1 MPRVLA
7 AIGPEPLGELLT
19 EIALEQ
25 WPAAAIGDVL
35 PALHVLDPDEADEPH
50 VAIALDRVGSW
61 PGLLSLSSRE
71 LVDQPFVKARPVLTS
86 LFSAVFV
93 RLTPGEEAVS
103 HPEAAA
109 SLPPEPDVLDT
120 PAERDILDTFAEPDT
135 ARSDTAQ
142 PNVAQPELSQPAPAQ
157 PTPARPEAPERD
169 AADVLESAAPG
180 RGAAGVA
187 RLEALAPDALEPETS
202 APDHLEPKT
211 STPDALEPEAAAA
224 APDASGPNASPDAL
238 GPDALGPD
246 PSGHGLQASGAD
258 SPVEFGMPAPSAVS
272 PVEPASPSAVSPA
285 ESVTPSAVSPAE
297 PVSPSAGAPVAPDRP
312 VAGSRAE
319 APPLPSRK
327 PRSTKQSYGTPF
339 DAFGTGTTT
348 GGQDAAPPAAPEQAA
363 SARAERW
370 DAFQASTPRPAD
382 SGQDSAFKPVS
393 EEPPAPGVPEASRL
407 QEAAGA
413 GALWADGV
421 QEPAADVL
429 DGTGAASPGVE
440 RAERAGDRADEAAPD
455 GERPHP
461 VGDPVADPVGE
472 WSFAA
477 VPDDEPAAGVPDGDL
492 PASRVPS
499 DDLPAAR
506 VQGDDLPAARVP
518 GDDLSAAGIQ
528 GDDLPAA
535 RVQGDDLPAAGVPG
549 DDLPAARVQDGDLF
563 GSDTPD
569 GLPVTGAS
577 GGELP
582 EAGVPGG
589 DLPHADVP
597 HDRPA
602 DAGAA
607 HGDLPDAG
615 VPGDDLPDAGD
626 ASGEPADAGFAS
638 GGLPEAGLSGGEP
651 SAAGAPAGAVDLHA
665 LIEASFAGLD
675 DKTWAVAQNRVFTDA
690 PSAVEQLAK
699 LFAAPKAEIVAVEAE
714 LRQRLLRWLAAEETA
729 PYRAHLDDLRAR
741 LGVDPPRDLLIGAA
755 DWHGREVRALDV
767 PAWQFVQATLAAP
780 ARIAE
785 VPGSPAVPE
794 PQFLGPAEEPQF
806 SGPVVAGEPP
816 FPGPG
821 VGEPYL
827 PGPGVGEPH
836 LPGPGAGEPHLQ
848 RPQEP
853 AAAPVLEPR
862 FQSVPGVEPYA
873 GSVQAPPHPEPQG
886 APGEAAARFEDFPA
900 PAPSDGNGNG
910 KPHQA
915 FKDVS
920 LTKRC
925 FRQPDGRWWL
935 RIDVTAEQLATGECA
950 LPSGF
955 AAYLGL
961 TAGASWTV
969 RSAAGELSISWLGR
983 PCISQMGRLLA
994 DVGAR
999 EGGHLFITL
1008 SKEGVLRAKH
1018 LPVATPG
1025 ASKISKALRLADYT
1039 GLSSAIE
1046 HAARII
1052 AIRIGMSGN
1061 VSLDDLKTRLRERG
1075 DRDLLDLLD

>member
-103 HPEAAA
+103 RPEAAA

-142 PNVAQPELSQPAPAQ
+142 PELSQPAPAQ
-157 PTPARPEAPERD
+157 PTLARPEAPERD

-211 STPDALEPEAAAA
+211 SAPDALEPEANAA
-224 APDASGPNASPDAL
+224 APDASPDAL
-238 GPDALGPD
+238 GSDALGSD
-246 PSGHGLQASGAD
+246 ASGHGLQASGAD

-272 PVEPASPSAVSPA
+272 PVEP
-285 ESVTPSAVSPAE
+285 
-297 PVSPSAGAPVAPDRP
+297 VSPSVGAPVAPDRP

-348 GGQDAAPPAAPEQAA
+348 GGQDATPHAAPEQAA

-370 DAFQASTPRPAD
+370 DAFQVSTPRPAD

-393 EEPPAPGVPEASRL
+393 EEPSAPGMPEASGL

-440 RAERAGDRADEAAPD
+440 RAEREGDRADEAAPD
-455 GERPHP
+455 GERPHT
-461 VGDPVADPVGE
+461 VADPVADPVGE

-506 VQGDDLPAARVP
+506 VP
-518 GDDLSAAGIQ
+518 GDDLSAAG
-528 GDDLPAA
+528 
-535 RVQGDDLPAAGVPG
+535 VPD

-582 EAGVPGG
+582 DADVPGG
-589 DLPHADVP
+589 DLPDADVP

-607 HGDLPDAG
+607 HGDLSDAHVPHDRLPDAG
-615 VPGDDLPDAGD
+615 IPGNDLPDVGD

-638 GGLPEAGLSGGEP
+638 GGLPEAGVSGGEP

-794 PQFLGPAEEPQF
+794 PHFPGPAAEEPQF

-821 VGEPYL
+821 VGEPYLPGPGAGEPHL

-862 FQSVPGVEPYA
+862 FQSVPGAEPYA

-886 APGEAAARFEDFPA
+886 APVEAAARFEEFPA